1 MGKNVRQ
8 AKGTNTDPFVL
19 AVHTRLKDGAYIGT
33 GLIAKMVRHMD
44 GFDCNESSVADAL
57 KSLAAD
63 GKVDIRISARRMSG
77 NRKEPHIITKKSYAP
92 ESLAKMKQW
101 ELNNMY
107 NSGTVDE
114 RTKDRIRYILAYA
127 GWIV

>member
-1 MGKNVRQ
+1 MGKNTMHV
-8 AKGTNTDPFVL
+8 KGTDMDPFVL
-19 AVHTRLKDGAYIGT
+19 AVYARLRNKAYIGT
-33 GLIAKMVRHMD
+33 GLIARMVSHLD
-44 GFDCNESSVADAL
+44 GFDCSESSVANAL

-63 GKVDIRISARRMSG
+63 EKIDIRISARRMRVNG
-77 NRKEPHIITKKSYAP
+77 KTPHVTIKKSHAP

-101 ELNNMY
+101 ELNDMY

-127 GWIV
+127 GWSV